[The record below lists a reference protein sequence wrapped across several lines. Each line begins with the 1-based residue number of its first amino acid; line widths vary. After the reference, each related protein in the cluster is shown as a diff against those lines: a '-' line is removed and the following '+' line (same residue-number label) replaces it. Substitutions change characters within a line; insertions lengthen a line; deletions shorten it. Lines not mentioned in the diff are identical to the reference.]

1 MCMLDGATFHILSTS
16 RISLR
21 HIYEP
26 GDKVQGVTSTPL
38 AGQLPPTVVIP
49 FGNSSRRGR
58 RLGRRSTQITH
69 FYSTPITS
77 TSICTAIT
85 ARLRV
90 SHNVFASP
98 PTA

>member
-1 MCMLDGATFHILSTS
+1 VYARRRYISYTFNKQDIASAY
-16 RISLR
+16 LR
-21 HIYEP
+21 TGRQGP
-26 GDKVQGVTSTPL
+26 RGDVNPL